1 MPLYRDEPRMEPSRS
16 PTVGVLLTNLGTPKQ
31 PTPRALRKYLKEF
44 LWDPRVVELPRLR
57 WWLILH
63 LFILTTR
70 PRQSARLYRKIWTAE
85 GSPLLNTSA
94 RLTEAV
100 TALLRSKHE
109 TPVEVAL
116 GMRYGRPSVAEAL
129 RELKQRGS
137 TRLVCLPLYPQYSAT
152 TTASTFD
159 ALAAEL
165 TTWRV
170 VPELRTIHQYHDDPA
185 YIAALAASVRELWT
199 SHGEPEKLLLSFHGI
214 PLRYSAGGDPYHRQ
228 CLETARLL
236 GEELGVAD
244 DRYQVAFQ
252 SRFGREA
259 WIEPATDATVQA
271 LGRAG
276 IASLDV
282 LCPGFAVDC
291 LETLEEIDQLNRELF
306 LAAGGQ
312 RFRYVPCLNDRPDHA
327 RALAALIER
336 HLRGWV

>member
-1 MPLYRDEPRMEPSRS
+1 MRLYRDEPQIEPARAPS
-16 PTVGVLLTNLGTPKQ
+16 VGVLLTNLGTPDQ

-44 LWDPRVVELPRLR
+44 LWDPRVVELPRLK

-63 LFILTTR
+63 LFVLTTR
-70 PRQSARLYRKIWTAE
+70 PRQSAKLYQKIWTPE
-85 GSPLLNTSA
+85 GSPLLTTSA

-100 TALLRSKHE
+100 TAILRSDLDA
-109 TPVEVAL
+109 PIEVAL

-129 RELKQRGS
+129 RDLKRRGS

-165 TTWRV
+165 TSWRA

-185 YIAALAASVRELWT
+185 YIAALAASVRELWET
-199 SHGEPEKLLLSFHGI
+199 QGGSDKLLLSFHGI
-214 PLRYSAGGDPYHRQ
+214 PLRYSTGGDPYPRQ

-236 GEELGVAD
+236 REELGVAA
-244 DRYQVAFQ
+244 DRYEVAFQ
-252 SRFGREA
+252 SRFGREP
-259 WIEPATDATVQA
+259 WIEPATDATVEA
-271 LGRAG
+271 LARAG
-276 IASLDV
+276 VGSLDV

-291 LETLEEIDQLNRELF
+291 LETTEEIDQLNRELF
-306 LAAGGQ
+306 LAHGGQ

-327 RALAALIER
+327 RLLAALIAR
-336 HLRGWV
+336 NLRGWA